1 MLYAHCKNI
10 KQCGKYKERS
20 IRFIFKLKT
29 FFMAAQLSMWDFNSP
44 TRDQTCIEST
54 VS

>member
-1 MLYAHCKNI
+1 MLIVKLSSNVENI
-10 KQCGKYKERS
+10 RKLV
-20 IRFIFKLKT
+20 FIFKLKT
-29 FFMAAQLSMWDFNSP
+29 FFIAAQLSMWDFNSP